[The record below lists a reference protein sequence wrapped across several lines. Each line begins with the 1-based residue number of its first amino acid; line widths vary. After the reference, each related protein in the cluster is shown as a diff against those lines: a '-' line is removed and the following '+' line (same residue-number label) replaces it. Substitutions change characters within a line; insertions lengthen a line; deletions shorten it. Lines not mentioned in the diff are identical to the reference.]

1 MKRSDLTDLLYP
13 VFNSCGPGDIIC
25 NPDFYKICVHCIY
38 VLDMK
43 LVLFNLLTY
52 LLCLQ
57 IPQKLRQK
65 DVNICIKW
73 QKAVGAFELGLT

>member
-1 MKRSDLTDLLYP
+1 MRRSDLTDLLYP
-13 VFNSCGPGDIIC
+13 VFNSCGPGDITC

-52 LLCLQ
+52 SASRFHRSLDR
-57 IPQKLRQK
+57 KM
-65 DVNICIKW
+65 
-73 QKAVGAFELGLT
+73 